1 MLGSCAH
8 APVGRWLKAA
18 LGKMKRFRL
27 SAAVGEVASGG
38 KGSFLRYDAGLWGQ
52 HTGQVR
58 CANQRDCE
66 WSAVSL
72 PGLKV

>member
-1 MLGSCAH
+1 MSEAPPALQGTPECGSQGGPASAGMLGSCAH

-38 KGSFLRYDAGLWGQ
+38 KGSFLRYDAGL
-52 HTGQVR
+52 
-58 CANQRDCE
+58 
-66 WSAVSL
+66 
-72 PGLKV
+72 

>member
-38 KGSFLRYDAGLWGQ
+38 KGSFLRYDADL
-52 HTGQVR
+52 
-58 CANQRDCE
+58 
-66 WSAVSL
+66 
-72 PGLKV
+72 